1 MVTKRKKV
9 PPELKA
15 EVEWVFG
22 KIRQNEE
29 VREVGTKLIS
39 VLKSE
44 FEGRGHI
51 PEEKLDRRRKVF
63 NAMLAALED

>member
-44 FEGRGHI
+44 FEGRGCI